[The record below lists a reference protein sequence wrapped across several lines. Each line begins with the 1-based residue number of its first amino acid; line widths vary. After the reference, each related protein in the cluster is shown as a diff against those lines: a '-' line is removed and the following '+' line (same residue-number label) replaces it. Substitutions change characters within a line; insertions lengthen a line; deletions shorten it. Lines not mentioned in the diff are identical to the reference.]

1 MIRKLYFLFL
11 IIIPLSLLSC
21 IDADEIVNN
30 IDQHNAEENY
40 TSPYMG
46 KWVGT
51 YSGDAINGTLILNV
65 SKSGSIE
72 VTRAENGSTGEVYYT
87 GLQGSSGA
95 LNPAPS
101 PKGFVFMEVCIPSP
115 EHGIFSIGVAAGLFP
130 RSRLI

>member
-11 IIIPLSLLSC
+11 IIVPLSLLSC

-101 PKGFVFMEVCIPSP
+101 PKGFVLYGSLHTKSGTWNFQHWSGSWSV
-115 EHGIFSIGVAAGLFP
+115 
-130 RSRLI
+130 SRQ